1 MRNYTTTTTDKLNN
15 KTDKMKKLPLI
26 FSIIALAGVIAFAIA
41 DLTRGNKKP
50 VAVENA
56 DAPALQGEIVY
67 FNMDR
72 VLQEYDLANDLRS
85 VVETKVNSINQEVTR
100 RQNKLQKDANAF
112 SDKMNKGLMTQST
125 AQVQYQKLQEQEASC
140 NNYAQQKQQEIL
152 EEQQVMLNQI
162 SDAIKTFVDQYNEQ
176 MGFAMII
183 ATQGDVL
190 PMPVVAATA
199 DRDITDALIEG
210 LNAAYV
216 KEKGKKE

>member
-1 MRNYTTTTTDKLNN
+1 
-15 KTDKMKKLPLI
+15 MKKLPLI

-50 VAVENA
+50 AAVETA
-56 DAPALQGEIVY
+56 DASVLQGEIVY
-67 FNMDR
+67 FDMDR

-112 SDKMNKGLMTQST
+112 SDKMNKGLITQSS
-125 AQVQYQKLQEQEASC
+125 AQVQYQKLQEQEASF

-152 EEQQVMLNQI
+152 EEQNVMLNQI
-162 SDAIKTFVDQYNEQ
+162 SDAIKTFVDEYTAE
-176 MGFAMII
+176 MGYAMVL
-183 ATQGDVL
+183 ATQGAIL
-190 PMPVVAATA
+190 PMPVVSAVAE
-199 DRDITDALIEG
+199 RDITDALIEG

>member
-1 MRNYTTTTTDKLNN
+1 
-15 KTDKMKKLPLI
+15 MKKLPLI
-26 FSIIALAGVIAFAIA
+26 LSIIALAGVIALAIV
-41 DLTRGNKKP
+41 DLTKGSTKKAEP
-50 VAVENA
+50 VVTG
-56 DAPALQGEIVY
+56 DAAALQGEIVY

-100 RQNKLQKDANAF
+100 RQNKLQKDANSF

-125 AQVQYQKLQEQEASC
+125 AQVQYQKLQEQEASF
-140 NNYAQQKQQEIL
+140 NNYAQQKQQEIM

-162 SDAIKTFVDQYNEQ
+162 SDAIKSFVDQYNEQ
-176 MGFAMII
+176 MGYAMII
-183 ATQGDVL
+183 ATQGDIL
-190 PMPVVAATA
+190 PMPVVTA
-199 DRDITDALIEG
+199 SAERDITDALIEG

>member
-1 MRNYTTTTTDKLNN
+1 
-15 KTDKMKKLPLI
+15 MKKLPLI
-26 FSIIALAGVIAFAIA
+26 LSIIALVGVIALAIA
-41 DLTRGNKKP
+41 TFAKGGDKKP
-50 VAVENA
+50 AAEQTETA
-56 DAPALQGEIVY
+56 AQKGAIVY

-72 VLQEYDLANDLRS
+72 VLQEYDMANDLRS

-100 RQNKLQKDANAF
+100 RQNKLQKDANSF
-112 SDKMNKGLMTQST
+112 QDKVNKGLMTQST
-125 AQVQYQKLQEQEASC
+125 AQVQYQKLQEQDASFQ
-140 NNYAQQKQQEIL
+140 NYAAQKQQEII

-162 SDAIKTFVDQYNEQ
+162 SDAIKGFVDQFNEE
-176 MGFAMII
+176 MGYAMII

-190 PMPVVAATA
+190 PMPIVTATA

>member
-1 MRNYTTTTTDKLNN
+1 
-15 KTDKMKKLPLI
+15 MKKLPLI

-50 VAVENA
+50 ATVENA

-125 AQVQYQKLQEQEASC
+125 AQVQYQKLQEQEASF

>member
-1 MRNYTTTTTDKLNN
+1 
-15 KTDKMKKLPLI
+15 MKKLPLI

-41 DLTRGNKKP
+41 DLTRGSKKP
-50 VAVENA
+50 AAVETA
-56 DAPALQGEIVY
+56 DASVLQGEIVY
-67 FNMDR
+67 FDMDR

-100 RQNKLQKDANAF
+100 RQNKLQKDANSF
-112 SDKMNKGLMTQST
+112 QDKLNKGLMTQST
-125 AQVQYQKLQEQEASC
+125 AQVQYQKLQEQEASF

-162 SDAIKTFVDQYNEQ
+162 SDAIKTFVDAYNAEK
-176 MGFAMII
+176 GYAMII
-183 ATQGDVL
+183 ATQGDIL
-190 PMPVVAATA
+190 PMPVVTA
-199 DRDITDALIEG
+199 IDRDITDELIEG

>member
-1 MRNYTTTTTDKLNN
+1 
-15 KTDKMKKLPLI
+15 MKKLPLI
-26 FSIIALAGVIAFAIA
+26 LSIIALIGVIAIAIA
-41 DLTRGNKKP
+41 TFTCGSKKP
-50 VAVENA
+50 AAVENA

-125 AQVQYQKLQEQEASC
+125 AQVQYQKLQEQEASF

-162 SDAIKTFVDQYNEQ
+162 SDAIDTFVKEYNET
-176 MGFAMII
+176 MGYAMIL
-183 ATQGDVL
+183 ATQGDIL
-190 PMPVVAATA
+190 PMPVVTGDAAL
-199 DRDITDALIEG
+199 DITDALIEG

-216 KEKGKKE
+216 KEKGKSE

>member
-1 MRNYTTTTTDKLNN
+1 
-15 KTDKMKKLPLI
+15 MKKLPLI

-112 SDKMNKGLMTQST
+112 SDKMNKGLITQSS
-125 AQVQYQKLQEQEASC
+125 AQVQYQKLQEQEASF

-152 EEQQVMLNQI
+152 EEQNGYT
-162 SDAIKTFVDQYNEQ
+162 AE
-176 MGFAMII
+176 MGYAMVL
-183 ATQGDVL
+183 ATQGAIL
-190 PMPVVAATA
+190 PMPVVSAVAE
-199 DRDITDALIEG
+199 RDITDALIEG

>member
-1 MRNYTTTTTDKLNN
+1 
-15 KTDKMKKLPLI
+15 MKKLPLI

-41 DLTRGNKKP
+41 DLTRGSKKP
-50 VAVENA
+50 ATVEST
-56 DAPALQGEIVY
+56 DAPALQGEVVY

-100 RQNKLQKDANAF
+100 RQNKLQKDANSF
-112 SDKMNKGLMTQST
+112 QDKMNKGLMTQST
-125 AQVQYQKLQEQEASC
+125 AQVQYQKLQEQDA
-140 NNYAQQKQQEIL
+140 NFQNYAAQKQQEIM

-162 SDAIKTFVDQYNEQ
+162 SDAIKNFVDGYTAE
-176 MGFAMII
+176 MGYAMVL
-183 ATQGDVL
+183 ATQGAIL
-190 PMPVVAATA
+190 PMPVVSAVAE
-199 DRDITDALIEG
+199 RDITDALIEG

>member
-1 MRNYTTTTTDKLNN
+1 
-15 KTDKMKKLPLI
+15 MKKLPLI

-41 DLTRGNKKP
+41 DLTRGSKKP
-50 VAVENA
+50 AAVESS
-56 DAPALQGEIVY
+56 DAPALQGEVVY

-72 VLQEYDLANDLRS
+72 VLQEYDRANDLRS

-112 SDKMNKGLMTQST
+112 SDKMNKGLMTQSS
-125 AQVQYQKLQEQEASC
+125 AQVQYQKLQEQEASF

-162 SDAIKTFVDQYNEQ
+162 SDAIKTFVDAYNAEK
-176 MGFAMII
+176 GYAMII
-183 ATQGDVL
+183 ATQGDIL
-190 PMPVVAATA
+190 PMPVVTA
-199 DRDITDALIEG
+199 IDRDITDELIEG

>member
-1 MRNYTTTTTDKLNN
+1 
-15 KTDKMKKLPLI
+15 MKKLPLI

-41 DLTRGNKKP
+41 DLTRGSKKP
-50 VAVENA
+50 AAVETA
-56 DAPALQGEIVY
+56 DASVLQGEIVY
-67 FNMDR
+67 FDMDR

-112 SDKMNKGLMTQST
+112 SDKMNKGLITQSS
-125 AQVQYQKLQEQEASC
+125 AQVQYQKLQEQEASF

-152 EEQQVMLNQI
+152 EEQNVMLNQI
-162 SDAIKTFVDQYNEQ
+162 SDAIKNFIDGYTAE
-176 MGFAMII
+176 MGYAMVL
-183 ATQGDVL
+183 ATQGAIL
-190 PMPVVAATA
+190 PMPVVSAVAE
-199 DRDITDALIEG
+199 RDITDALIEG

>member
-1 MRNYTTTTTDKLNN
+1 
-15 KTDKMKKLPLI
+15 MKKLPLI

-41 DLTRGNKKP
+41 DLTRGSKKP
-50 VAVENA
+50 AAVESA
-56 DAPALQGEIVY
+56 DAPALQGEVVY

-72 VLQEYDLANDLRS
+72 VLQEYDRANDLRS

-112 SDKMNKGLMTQST
+112 SDKMNKGLMTQSS
-125 AQVQYQKLQEQEASC
+125 AQVQYQKLQEQEASF

-162 SDAIKTFVDQYNEQ
+162 SDAIKTFVDEYNAEK
-176 MGFAMII
+176 GYAMII
-183 ATQGDVL
+183 ATQGDIL
-190 PMPVVAATA
+190 PMPVVTA
-199 DRDITDALIEG
+199 IDRDITDELIEG

>member
-1 MRNYTTTTTDKLNN
+1 
-15 KTDKMKKLPLI
+15 MKKLPLI
-26 FSIIALAGVIAFAIA
+26 FSIIALAGVIALAVVDF
-41 DLTRGNKKP
+41 TRGSKKP
-50 VAVENA
+50 AAVESA
-56 DAPALQGEIVY
+56 DAPALQGEVVY

-72 VLQEYDLANDLRS
+72 VLQEYDRANDLRS

-112 SDKMNKGLMTQST
+112 SDKMNKGLMTQSS
-125 AQVQYQKLQEQEASC
+125 AQVQYQKLQEQEASF

-162 SDAIKTFVDQYNEQ
+162 SDAIKTFVDEYNAEK
-176 MGFAMII
+176 GYAMII
-183 ATQGDVL
+183 ATQGDIL
-190 PMPVVAATA
+190 PMPVVTA
-199 DRDITDALIEG
+199 IDRDITDELIEG

>member
-1 MRNYTTTTTDKLNN
+1 
-15 KTDKMKKLPLI
+15 MKKLPLI

-41 DLTRGNKKP
+41 DLTRGSKKP
-50 VAVENA
+50 AAVESA
-56 DAPALQGEIVY
+56 DAPALQGEVVY

-112 SDKMNKGLMTQST
+112 SDKMNKGLITQSS
-125 AQVQYQKLQEQEASC
+125 AQVQYQKLQEQEASF
-140 NNYAQQKQQEIL
+140 NTYAQQKQQEIL

-162 SDAIKTFVDQYNEQ
+162 SDAIKTFVDAYNAEK
-176 MGFAMII
+176 GYAMII
-183 ATQGDVL
+183 ATQGDIL
-190 PMPVVAATA
+190 PMPVVTA
-199 DRDITDALIEG
+199 IDRDITDELIEG